1 MRRFLFLAISMLLL
15 VSCNDYRKIEVS
27 NVSINSVKIKSTSK
41 ATLEVKAE
49 VKNPTKKC
57 ISLLNAE
64 GMLLKENKDFILFSL
79 ADTVTLAPGAD
90 MTLIIPVDGKVVDP
104 IGILSSGLDF
114 KSWNKDNF
122 SVEAY
127 FTVKMGK
134 CPKQRVKINNT
145 PVRTILDYL
154 RKR

>member
-1 MRRFLFLAISMLLL
+1 MLLL

-64 GMLLKENKDFILFSL
+64 GMLLKENKDILFSL

-90 MTLIIPVDGKVVDP
+90 MTIIIPVDGKVVDP
-104 IGILSSGLDF
+104 IGILSSGLDI

-122 SVEAY
+122 SVDGA

-134 CPKQRVKINNT
+134 CVKQRVKINNT

-154 RKR
+154 RK